1 MPQETKDLVDKLEKE
16 IEKLEKENS
25 KATTKNLHSAT
36 TALGRAEKT
45 LAETLEAR
53 KAHRARWTQHIAE
66 AVKTWQ
72 TQLSEY
78 KQQQSTFNTIAMK
91 ARADIDHARSALQML
106 STKAAPATL
115 AAMPPLA
122 SMSGETEESSKDAD
136 KDAEVLQHQLQEVLQ
151 ECAAS
156 LQTDL
161 TMPLPPQ
168 DVMDLEE
175 EDSEKGQKKRLRSME
190 PFGGGGGAASTP
202 LADKLS

>member
-1 MPQETKDLVDKLEKE
+1 MWRPC
-16 IEKLEKENS
+16 I
-25 KATTKNLHSAT
+25 H
-36 TALGRAEKT
+36 
-45 LAETLEAR
+45 
-53 KAHRARWTQHIAE
+53 
-66 AVKTWQ
+66 
-72 TQLSEY
+72 
-78 KQQQSTFNTIAMK
+78 TIAMK